1 MLESWEIKFQPE
13 AESIRRMAKEF
24 AEKEIAPIADRID
37 RENKYP
43 MDLFEKM
50 AKQGLFGMCTPPEYG
65 GSGLDLLS
73 TIVAGEEIAKASMSV
88 SAMIGIQAAV
98 TAAPIAKFGREE
110 QKEAYLRDLATG
122 KRIGAFC
129 LTEPVAGSDAAS
141 IETKA
146 VLEGDQYV
154 LNGTKAVLEGDQYV
168 LNGTKTFITQGEVA
182 DLAVVFAKTPGK
194 GGEEVTTFLVDK
206 RKSPFRVGSKIE
218 VMGLR
223 GTGTAELIFDNCR
236 VPKENVLG
244 KEGDGFLIAMMTLNE
259 SRISVATGGVG
270 LAQAAFDIG
279 VNYAKQR
286 KAFGRLIG
294 KFEAIQWM
302 LANMLS
308 QIHSARL
315 LTYHAA
321 YLRDRQQDFVKEA
334 SMAKVFASEVA
345 VEATRQAIEILGG
358 YGPTKDYPLE
368 RYYRDAKLLEIVEGT
383 SEIQRLI
390 LAREILQ
397 L

>member
-1 MLESWEIKFQPE
+1 MIESWEIKFRPE

-50 AKQGLFGMCTPPEYG
+50 AEQGLFGMCTPPEYG
-65 GSGLDLLS
+65 GTGLDLLS
-73 TIVAGEEIAKASMSV
+73 TAIAAEEIAKVSMSA
-88 SAMIGIQAAV
+88 SGLIGIQAAV
-98 TAAPIAKFGREE
+98 TAAPIAKFGRDA
-110 QKEAYLRDLATG
+110 QKEVYLRDMATG

-129 LTEPVAGSDAAS
+129 LTEPIAGSDAAS

-146 VLEGDQYV
+146 VKEGD
-154 LNGTKAVLEGDQYV
+154 EYV

-182 DLAVVFAKTPGK
+182 DLALVFAKTPGK
-194 GGEEVTTFLVDK
+194 DGEEVTAFLVDK
-206 RKSPFRVGSKIE
+206 SKSPFRVGSKIE

-223 GTGTAELIFDNCR
+223 GTGTAELVFENCQ

-259 SRISVATGGVG
+259 SRIGVAAGGVG
-270 LAQAAFDIG
+270 LAQAAFDIAA
-279 VNYAKQR
+279 NYAKQR

-294 KFEAIQWM
+294 KFQAIQWM
-302 LANMLS
+302 LADMLA

-321 YLRDRQQDFVKEA
+321 YLRDQQQDFVKEA

-345 VEATRQAIEILGG
+345 VEATRRAIQILGG
-358 YGPTKDYPLE
+358 YGPTMDYPLE
-368 RYYRDAKLLEIVEGT
+368 RYYRDAKVLEIVEGT

-390 LAREILQ
+390 LAKEILQ

>member
-43 MDLFEKM
+43 MDLFDKM
-50 AKQGLFGMCTPPEYG
+50 ARQGLFGMCTPPEYG

-73 TIVAGEEIAKASMSV
+73 TAVAGEEIAKASMSAAV
-88 SAMIGIQAAV
+88 MIGIQAAV
-98 TAAPIAKFGREE
+98 TASPIARFGSEE

-146 VLEGDQYV
+146 IR
-154 LNGTKAVLEGDQYV
+154 EGDQYV

-182 DLAVVFAKTPGK
+182 DLAVVFAKTHGK
-194 GGEEVTTFLVDK
+194 DGEEVTTFLVDK

-223 GTGTAELIFDNCR
+223 GTGTAELIFENCR

-244 KEGDGFLIAMMTLNE
+244 KEGEGFLIAMMTLNE
-259 SRISVATGGVG
+259 SRINVATGGVG
-270 LAQAAFDIG
+270 LAQAAFDIA
-279 VNYAKQR
+279 VDYAKQR
-286 KAFGRLIG
+286 KAFGRPIG
-294 KFEAIQWM
+294 KFQAIQRM
-302 LANMLS
+302 LTDMLT

-321 YLRDRQQDFVKEA
+321 YLRDQQQDFVKEA

-345 VEATRQAIEILGG
+345 VEATRRAIQILGG

-368 RYYRDAKLLEIVEGT
+368 RYYRDAKVLEIVEGT

>member
-43 MDLFEKM
+43 MNLFEKM

-73 TIVAGEEIAKASMSV
+73 TVVAGEEIAKASMSA
-88 SAMIGIQAAV
+88 SAMIGIQVAV
-98 TAAPIAKFGREE
+98 TASPIAKFGSE
-110 QKEAYLRDLATG
+110 QQKKAYLRDMATG

-129 LTEPVAGSDAAS
+129 LTEPVAGSDAAA
-141 IETKA
+141 IEMKA
-146 VLEGDQYV
+146 VREGD
-154 LNGTKAVLEGDQYV
+154 EYV

-182 DLAVVFAKTPGK
+182 DLAVVFAKTLGK
-194 GGEEVTTFLVDK
+194 DGEEVTTFLVDK
-206 RKSPFRVGSKIE
+206 RESPFRVGSKIE

-223 GTGTAELIFDNCR
+223 GTGTAELIFENCR

-244 KEGDGFLIAMMTLNE
+244 KEGDGFLNAMMTLNE
-259 SRISVATGGVG
+259 SRISVAAGGVG
-270 LAQAAFDIG
+270 VAQAAFDVA
-279 VNYAKQR
+279 VNYARQR
-286 KAFGRLIG
+286 KAFGRPIG
-294 KFEAIQWM
+294 KFQAIQWM
-302 LANMLS
+302 LADMLR

-321 YLRDRQQDFVKEA
+321 YLRDQQQEFVKEA
-334 SMAKVFASEVA
+334 SMAKVFASEIA
-345 VEATRQAIEILGG
+345 AEATRRAIQILGG

-368 RYYRDAKLLEIVEGT
+368 RYYRDAKVLEIVEGT

>member
-65 GSGLDLLS
+65 GTGLDLLS
-73 TIVAGEEIAKASMSV
+73 SAIAAEEIAKVSMSA
-88 SAMIGIQAAV
+88 SGIIGIQAAV
-98 TAAPIAKFGREE
+98 TAAPIAKFGSED
-110 QKEAYLRDLATG
+110 QKRVYLRDMATG

-129 LTEPVAGSDAAS
+129 LTEPVAGSDAAA
-141 IETKA
+141 IETRA
-146 VLEGDQYV
+146 VREG
-154 LNGTKAVLEGDQYV
+154 EQYV

-194 GGEEVTTFLVDK
+194 DGETVTTFLVDK
-206 RKSPFRVGSKIE
+206 RKSPFKVGSKIE

-223 GTGTAELIFDNCR
+223 GTGTAELIFENCR

-259 SRISVATGGVG
+259 SRIGVAAGGVG
-270 LAQAAFDIG
+270 LAQAAFDVA

-294 KFEAIQWM
+294 KFQAIQWM
-302 LANMLS
+302 LADMLR

-321 YLRDRQQDFVKEA
+321 YLRDQQQDFVKEA

-345 VEATRQAIEILGG
+345 VEATRRAIQILGG

-368 RYYRDAKLLEIVEGT
+368 RYYRDAKILEIVEGT
-383 SEIQRLI
+383 SEIQRFI

>member
-1 MLESWEIKFQPE
+1 MLESWEIKFRPE

-65 GSGLDLLS
+65 GTGLDLLS
-73 TIVAGEEIAKASMSV
+73 SAIAAEEIAKVSMSA
-88 SAMIGIQAAV
+88 SGIIGIQAAV
-98 TAAPIAKFGREE
+98 TAAPIAKFGSEE
-110 QKEAYLRDLATG
+110 QKKAYLRDMATG

-129 LTEPVAGSDAAS
+129 LTEPVAGSDAAA

-146 VLEGDQYV
+146 V
-154 LNGTKAVLEGDQYV
+154 KEGDQYV

-194 GGEEVTTFLVDK
+194 DGEEVTTFLVDK

-223 GTGTAELIFDNCR
+223 GTGTAELIFEDCR

-259 SRISVATGGVG
+259 SRIGVAAGGVG
-270 LAQAAFDIG
+270 LAQAAFDTA

-286 KAFGRLIG
+286 KAFGRPIG
-294 KFEAIQWM
+294 KFQAIQWM
-302 LANMLS
+302 LADMLR

-321 YLRDRQQDFVKEA
+321 YLRDQQQDFVKEA

-345 VEATRQAIEILGG
+345 VEATRRAIQILGG

-368 RYYRDAKLLEIVEGT
+368 RYYRDAKILEIVEGT

>member
-1 MLESWEIKFQPE
+1 MLESWEIRFRPE

-65 GSGLDLLS
+65 GTGLDLLS
-73 TIVAGEEIAKASMSV
+73 SAIAAEEIAKVSMSA
-88 SAMIGIQAAV
+88 SGIIGIQAAV
-98 TAAPIAKFGREE
+98 TAAPIAKFGSEE
-110 QKEAYLRDLATG
+110 QKKAYLHDMATG

-129 LTEPVAGSDAAS
+129 LTEPIAGSDAAS

-146 VLEGDQYV
+146 V
-154 LNGTKAVLEGDQYV
+154 KEGDQYV

-182 DLAVVFAKTPGK
+182 DLALVFGKTPGK
-194 GGEEVTTFLVDK
+194 DGEEGTTFLVDK
-206 RKSPFRVGSKIE
+206 RRSPFRVGSKIE

-259 SRISVATGGVG
+259 SRIGVAAGGVG
-270 LAQAAFDIG
+270 LAQAAFDIAA
-279 VNYAKQR
+279 NYAKQR

-294 KFEAIQWM
+294 KFQAIQWM
-302 LANMLS
+302 LADMLR

-321 YLRDRQQDFVKEA
+321 YLRDQQQDFIKEA

-345 VEATRQAIEILGG
+345 VETTRRAIQILGG

-368 RYYRDAKLLEIVEGT
+368 RYYRDAKILEIVEGT

>member
-37 RENKYP
+37 RENRYP
-43 MDLFEKM
+43 MELFEKM
-50 AKQGLFGMCTPPEYG
+50 AKQGLLGMCTPEPYG

-73 TIVAGEEIAKASMSV
+73 IVVAGEEIAKASMSA

-98 TAAPIAKFGREE
+98 TAAPIVRFGSEG
-110 QKEAYLRDLATG
+110 QKEAYLQDLATG
-122 KRIGAFC
+122 KRVGAFC
-129 LTEPVAGSDAAS
+129 LTEPVAGSDAAA

-146 VLEGDQYV
+146 IREGD
-154 LNGTKAVLEGDQYV
+154 EYV

-182 DLAVVFAKTPGK
+182 DLAVVFAKTPGED
-194 GGEEVTTFLVDK
+194 GEEVTTFLVDK
-206 RKSPFRVGSKIE
+206 RKSSFRVGSKIE

-223 GTGTAELIFDNCR
+223 GTGTAELVFDNCQ

-244 KEGDGFLIAMMTLNE
+244 NEGEGFLIAMMTLNE
-259 SRISVATGGVG
+259 SRISVAAGGVG
-270 LAQAAFDIG
+270 IAQAAFDIA
-279 VNYAKQR
+279 VDYAKQR
-286 KAFGRLIG
+286 KAFGRPIG
-294 KFEAIQWM
+294 KFQAIQWM
-302 LANMLS
+302 LADTLA

-321 YLRDRQQDFVKEA
+321 YLRDQQREFVKEA

-345 VEATRQAIEILGG
+345 VEATRRAIQVLGG
-358 YGPTKDYPLE
+358 YGPTKEYPLE
-368 RYYRDAKLLEIVEGT
+368 RYYRDAKMLEIVEGT

-390 LAREILQ
+390 LAREILR

>member
-13 AESIRRMAKEF
+13 AESIRRMTKEF
-24 AEKEIAPIADRID
+24 AEKEIVPIADRID

-43 MDLFEKM
+43 MDLFQKM
-50 AKQGLFGMCTPPEYG
+50 AAQGLFGMCTPPEYG
-65 GSGLDLLS
+65 GTGLDLL
-73 TIVAGEEIAKASMSV
+73 TTAIAAEEIAKVSMSA
-88 SAMIGIQAAV
+88 SGIIGIQAAV
-98 TAAPIAKFGREE
+98 TAAPIAKFGNEE
-110 QKEAYLRDLATG
+110 QKKAYLHDMANG

-129 LTEPVAGSDAAS
+129 LTEPVAGSDAAA

-146 VLEGDQYV
+146 VKEGD
-154 LNGTKAVLEGDQYV
+154 EYV

-182 DLAVVFAKTPGK
+182 DLAVVFAKTPEED
-194 GGEEVTTFLVDK
+194 GEAVTTFLVDK
-206 RKSPFRVGSKIE
+206 RKSPFKVGSKIE
-218 VMGLR
+218 IMGLR
-223 GTGTAELIFDNCR
+223 GTGTAELIFENCR

-259 SRISVATGGVG
+259 SRIGVAAGGVG
-270 LAQAAFDIG
+270 LAQAAFDTAA
-279 VNYAKQR
+279 NYAKQR
-286 KAFGRLIG
+286 KAFGRPIG

-302 LANMLS
+302 LADMLS

-321 YLRDRQQDFVKEA
+321 YLRDQQQDFVKEA

-345 VEATRQAIEILGG
+345 VEATRRAIQILGG

-368 RYYRDAKLLEIVEGT
+368 RYYRDAKILEIVEGT

-397 L
+397 T

>member
-1 MLESWEIKFQPE
+1 L
-13 AESIRRMAKEF
+13 
-24 AEKEIAPIADRID
+24 
-37 RENKYP
+37 
-43 MDLFEKM
+43 
-50 AKQGLFGMCTPPEYG
+50 
-65 GSGLDLLS
+65 
-73 TIVAGEEIAKASMSV
+73 AS
-88 SAMIGIQAAV
+88 
-98 TAAPIAKFGREE
+98 
-110 QKEAYLRDLATG
+110 G

-146 VLEGDQYV
+146 V
-154 LNGTKAVLEGDQYV
+154 KEGDQYV
-168 LNGTKTFITQGEVA
+168 LNGTKTFISQGEVA
-182 DLAVVFAKTPGK
+182 DLALVFARTPAK
-194 GGEEVTTFLVDK
+194 DGEEITAFLVDK
-206 RKSPFRVGSKIE
+206 RTSPFKVGSKIE
-218 VMGLR
+218 VMGCR
-223 GTGTAELIFDNCR
+223 GTGTAELVFEDCR

-244 KEGDGFLIAMMTLNE
+244 KEGDGFPIAMMTLNE
-259 SRISVATGGVG
+259 SRIGVAAGGVG
-270 LAQAAFDIG
+270 LAQAAFDIA

-294 KFEAIQWM
+294 KFQAIQWM
-302 LANMLS
+302 LADMLT

-321 YLRDRQQDFVKEA
+321 YLRDQQQDYVKEA

-345 VEATRQAIEILGG
+345 VEATRRAIQILGG
-358 YGPTKDYPLE
+358 YGYSRDYPLE
-368 RYYRDAKLLEIVEGT
+368 RYYRDAKLLEIGEGT

>member
-1 MLESWEIKFQPE
+1 MIESWEIKFRPE

-65 GSGLDLLS
+65 GTGLDLLS
-73 TIVAGEEIAKASMSV
+73 TAIAAEEIAKVSMSA
-88 SAMIGIQAAV
+88 SALIGIQAAV
-98 TAAPIAKFGREE
+98 TAAPIAKFGRDA
-110 QKEAYLRDLATG
+110 QKEAYLRDMATG

-129 LTEPVAGSDAAS
+129 LTEPIAGSDAAS

-146 VLEGDQYV
+146 VKEGD
-154 LNGTKAVLEGDQYV
+154 EYV

-182 DLAVVFAKTPGK
+182 DLALVFAKTPGK
-194 GGEEVTTFLVDK
+194 DGEEVTAFLVDK

-223 GTGTAELIFDNCR
+223 GTGTAELIFENCR
-236 VPKENVLG
+236 VPEENVLG
-244 KEGDGFLIAMMTLNE
+244 QEGGGFLVAMMTLNE
-259 SRISVATGGVG
+259 SRIGVAAGGVG
-270 LAQAAFDIG
+270 LAQAAFDIAA
-279 VNYAKQR
+279 NYAKQR
-286 KAFGRLIG
+286 KAFGRVIG
-294 KFEAIQWM
+294 KFQAIQWM
-302 LANMLS
+302 LADMLT

-321 YLRDRQQDFVKEA
+321 YLRDQQQDFVKEA

-345 VEATRQAIEILGG
+345 VEATRRAIQILGG
-358 YGPTKDYPLE
+358 YGPTMDYPLE
-368 RYYRDAKLLEIVEGT
+368 RYYRDAKVLEIVEGT
-383 SEIQRLI
+383 SEVQRLI

>member
-1 MLESWEIKFQPE
+1 MLESWEIKFRPE

-65 GSGLDLLS
+65 GTGLDLLS
-73 TIVAGEEIAKASMSV
+73 SAIAAEEIAKVSMSA
-88 SAMIGIQAAV
+88 SAIIGIQAAV
-98 TAAPIAKFGREE
+98 TAAPIAKFGSEQ
-110 QKEAYLRDLATG
+110 QKEAYLRDMATG

-146 VLEGDQYV
+146 VRNGD
-154 LNGTKAVLEGDQYV
+154 EYV

-194 GGEEVTTFLVDK
+194 DGEEVTTFLVDK

-236 VPKENVLG
+236 VPKENMLG

-259 SRISVATGGVG
+259 SRIGVAAGGVG
-270 LAQAAFDIG
+270 LAQAAFDVA

-294 KFEAIQWM
+294 KFQAIQWM
-302 LANMLS
+302 LADMLT

-321 YLRDRQQDFVKEA
+321 YLRDQQQDFVKEA

-345 VEATRQAIEILGG
+345 VEATRRAIQILGG

-368 RYYRDAKLLEIVEGT
+368 RYYRDAKVLEIVEGT

>member
-1 MLESWEIKFQPE
+1 MLESWEIKFRPE

-65 GSGLDLLS
+65 GTGLDLLS
-73 TIVAGEEIAKASMSV
+73 SAIAAEEIAKVSMSA
-88 SAMIGIQAAV
+88 SGIIGIQAAV
-98 TAAPIAKFGREE
+98 TAAPIAKFGSED
-110 QKEAYLRDLATG
+110 QKKAYLHDMANG

-146 VLEGDQYV
+146 VKEGDH
-154 LNGTKAVLEGDQYV
+154 YV

-194 GGEEVTTFLVDK
+194 DGEEVTTFLVDK

-223 GTGTAELIFDNCR
+223 GTGTAELIFENCR
-236 VPKENVLG
+236 VPKENLLG

-259 SRISVATGGVG
+259 SRIGVAAGGVG
-270 LAQAAFDIG
+270 LAQAAFDVA

-294 KFEAIQWM
+294 KFQAIQWM
-302 LANMLS
+302 LADMLR

-321 YLRDRQQDFVKEA
+321 YLRDQQQDFVKEA

-345 VEATRQAIEILGG
+345 VEATRRAIQILGG

-368 RYYRDAKLLEIVEGT
+368 RYYRDAKILEIVEGT

>member
-1 MLESWEIKFQPE
+1 MLESWEIKFRPE

-50 AKQGLFGMCTPPEYG
+50 ARQGLFGMCTPPEYG

-73 TIVAGEEIAKASMSV
+73 TTIAGEEIAKVSMSA
-88 SAMIGIQAAV
+88 SLLIDIQTAV
-98 TAAPIAKFGREE
+98 TAAPIAKYGSEQ
-110 QKEAYLRDLATG
+110 QKETFLGDLATG

-129 LTEPVAGSDAAS
+129 LTEPIAGSDAAS

-146 VLEGDQYV
+146 AREGDHYV
-154 LNGTKAVLEGDQYV
+154 LD
-168 LNGTKTFITQGEVA
+168 GTKTFISQGEVA
-182 DLAVVFAKTPGK
+182 DLALVFART
-194 GGEEVTTFLVDK
+194 GGSELTAFLVDK
-206 RKSPFRVGSKIE
+206 RASPFRVGSKIE
-218 VMGLR
+218 VMGFR
-223 GTGTAELIFDNCR
+223 GTGTAELVFENCR

-244 KEGDGFLIAMMTLNE
+244 KEGDGFVIAMLTLNE
-259 SRISVATGGVG
+259 SRIGVAAGGVG
-270 LAQAAFDIG
+270 LAQAAFDIA
-279 VNYAKQR
+279 VDYAKQR
-286 KAFGRLIG
+286 KAFGRPIG
-294 KFEAIQWM
+294 KFQAIQWM
-302 LANMLS
+302 LADMLT

-321 YLRDRQQDFVKEA
+321 YLRDQQQDFVKEA
-334 SMAKVFASEVA
+334 SMAKVYASELA
-345 VEATRQAIEILGG
+345 VEATRQAIQILGG
-358 YGPTKDYPLE
+358 YGYTKDYPLE
-368 RYYRDAKLLEIVEGT
+368 RYYRDAKLLEIGEGT

>member
-1 MLESWEIKFQPE
+1 MIESWEIKFRPE

-37 RENKYP
+37 HENKYP

-65 GSGLDLLS
+65 GTGLDLLS
-73 TIVAGEEIAKASMSV
+73 TAVAAEEIAKVSMSA
-88 SAMIGIQAAV
+88 SALIGIQAAV
-98 TAAPIAKFGREE
+98 TAAPITRFGTDA
-110 QKEAYLRDLATG
+110 QKEAYLRDMATG

-146 VLEGDQYV
+146 VKDGDH
-154 LNGTKAVLEGDQYV
+154 YV

-182 DLAVVFAKTPGK
+182 DLALVFTKTPGK
-194 GGEEVTTFLVDK
+194 DGEEVTAFLVDK
-206 RKSPFRVGSKIE
+206 RKSLFRVGSKIE

-223 GTGTAELIFDNCR
+223 GTGTAELIFENCR

-259 SRISVATGGVG
+259 SRIGVAAGGVG
-270 LAQAAFDIG
+270 LAQAAFDIAA
-279 VNYAKQR
+279 NYAKQR

-294 KFEAIQWM
+294 KFQAIQWM
-302 LANMLS
+302 LADMLT

-321 YLRDRQQDFVKEA
+321 YLRDQQQDFVKEA

-345 VEATRQAIEILGG
+345 VEATRRAIQILGG

-368 RYYRDAKLLEIVEGT
+368 RYYRDAKVLEIVEGT

-390 LAREILQ
+390 LAKEILQ

>member
-1 MLESWEIKFQPE
+1 VLNWSYMLASWEIKFRPE

-50 AKQGLFGMCTPPEYG
+50 AKQGLFGMFTPTEYG
-65 GSGLDLLS
+65 GTGLDLLS
-73 TIVAGEEIAKASMSV
+73 SAIAAEEIAKVSMSA
-88 SAMIGIQAAV
+88 SGIIGIQAAV
-98 TAAPIAKFGREE
+98 TAAPIAKFGSEK
-110 QKEAYLRDLATG
+110 QKKAYLRDMATG

-129 LTEPVAGSDAAS
+129 LTEPVAGSDAAA

-146 VLEGDQYV
+146 VRNGD
-154 LNGTKAVLEGDQYV
+154 EYV

-182 DLAVVFAKTPGK
+182 DLCVVFAKTPGK
-194 GGEEVTTFLVDK
+194 DGEEVTTFLVDK
-206 RKSPFRVGSKIE
+206 RKSPFKVGSKIE

-223 GTGTAELIFDNCR
+223 GTGTAELIFENCR

-244 KEGDGFLIAMMTLNE
+244 KEGEGFLIAMMTLNE
-259 SRISVATGGVG
+259 SRIGVAAGGVG
-270 LAQAAFDIG
+270 LAQAAFDTA

-294 KFEAIQWM
+294 KFQAIQWM
-302 LANMLS
+302 LADMLR

-321 YLRDRQQDFVKEA
+321 YLRDQQQDFVKEA
-334 SMAKVFASEVA
+334 SMAKVCASEVA
-345 VEATRQAIEILGG
+345 VETTRRAIQILGG

-368 RYYRDAKLLEIVEGT
+368 RYYRDAKILEIVEGT

>member
-1 MLESWEIKFQPE
+1 MLESWEIKFRPE

-50 AKQGLFGMCTPPEYG
+50 AKQGLFGMFTPPEYG
-65 GSGLDLLS
+65 GTGLDLLS
-73 TIVAGEEIAKASMSV
+73 SAIAGEEIAKVSMSA
-88 SAMIGIQAAV
+88 SGMIGIQAAV
-98 TAAPIAKFGREE
+98 TAAPIAKFGSED
-110 QKEAYLRDLATG
+110 QKKSYLRDMATG

-129 LTEPVAGSDAAS
+129 LTEPVAGSDAAA

-146 VLEGDQYV
+146 VREGD
-154 LNGTKAVLEGDQYV
+154 EYV

-194 GGEEVTTFLVDK
+194 DGEEVTTFLVDK
-206 RKSPFRVGSKIE
+206 RESPFKVGSKIE

-223 GTGTAELIFDNCR
+223 GTGTAELIFENCR
-236 VPKENVLG
+236 VPKENVLC

-259 SRISVATGGVG
+259 SRIGVAAGGVG
-270 LAQAAFDIG
+270 LAQAAFDIAA
-279 VNYAKQR
+279 NYAKQR

-294 KFEAIQWM
+294 KFQAIQWM
-302 LANMLS
+302 LADMLA

-321 YLRDRQQDFVKEA
+321 YLRDQQQDFVKEA

-345 VEATRQAIEILGG
+345 VEATRRAIQILGG

-368 RYYRDAKLLEIVEGT
+368 RYYRDAKILEIVEGT

>member
-1 MLESWEIKFQPE
+1 MLESWEIKFRPE

-50 AKQGLFGMCTPPEYG
+50 AKQGLFGMFTPPEYG
-65 GSGLDLLS
+65 GTGLDLLS
-73 TIVAGEEIAKASMSV
+73 SAIAAEEIAKVSMSA
-88 SAMIGIQAAV
+88 SGIIGIQAAV
-98 TAAPIAKFGREE
+98 TAAPIAKFGSEE
-110 QKEAYLRDLATG
+110 QKKAYLRDMATG
-122 KRIGAFC
+122 KRISAFC
-129 LTEPVAGSDAAS
+129 LTEPVAGSDASS

-146 VLEGDQYV
+146 VMEGD
-154 LNGTKAVLEGDQYV
+154 EYV

-182 DLAVVFAKTPGK
+182 DLAVVFAKTAAK
-194 GGEEVTTFLVDK
+194 DGEEVTTLLVDK

-223 GTGTAELIFDNCR
+223 GTGTAELIFENCR

-259 SRISVATGGVG
+259 SRIGVAAGGVG
-270 LAQAAFDIG
+270 LAQAAFDIA

-294 KFEAIQWM
+294 KFQAIQWM
-302 LANMLS
+302 LADMLR

-315 LTYHAA
+315 VTYHAA
-321 YLRDRQQDFVKEA
+321 YLRDQQQDFVKEA

-345 VEATRQAIEILGG
+345 VEATRRAIQILGG

-368 RYYRDAKLLEIVEGT
+368 RYYRDAKILEIVEGT

>member
-1 MLESWEIKFQPE
+1 MLESWEIKFRPE

-43 MDLFEKM
+43 MDLFQKM
-50 AKQGLFGMCTPPEYG
+50 AKQGLFGMFTPTEYG
-65 GSGLDLLS
+65 GTGLDLLS
-73 TIVAGEEIAKASMSV
+73 SAIAAEEIAKVSMSA
-88 SAMIGIQAAV
+88 SGIIGIQAAV
-98 TAAPIAKFGREE
+98 TAAPITKFGSE
-110 QKEAYLRDLATG
+110 QQKKAYLHDMATG

-129 LTEPVAGSDAAS
+129 LTEPVAGSDAAA

-146 VLEGDQYV
+146 VREGD
-154 LNGTKAVLEGDQYV
+154 EYV

-182 DLAVVFAKTPGK
+182 DLLVVFAKTPGK
-194 GGEEVTTFLVDK
+194 DGEEVTTFLVDK
-206 RKSPFRVGSKIE
+206 RRSPFRVGSKIE

-223 GTGTAELIFDNCR
+223 GTGTAELVFENCR

-244 KEGDGFLIAMMTLNE
+244 KEGEGFLIAMMTLNE
-259 SRISVATGGVG
+259 SRIGVAAGGVG
-270 LAQAAFDIG
+270 LAQAAFDIAA
-279 VNYAKQR
+279 NYAKQR
-286 KAFGRLIG
+286 KAFGQLIG
-294 KFEAIQWM
+294 KFQAIQWM
-302 LANMLS
+302 LGDMLR

-321 YLRDRQQDFVKEA
+321 YLRDQQQDFVKEA

-345 VEATRQAIEILGG
+345 VETTRRAIQILGG

-368 RYYRDAKLLEIVEGT
+368 RYYRDAKILEIVEGT

>member
-1 MLESWEIKFQPE
+1 MLASWEIKFRPE

-24 AEKEIAPIADRID
+24 AEKEIAPIADRMD

-43 MDLFEKM
+43 TDLFEKM
-50 AKQGLFGMCTPPEYG
+50 ARQGLFGMCTPPEYG
-65 GSGLDLLS
+65 GTGLDLLS
-73 TIVAGEEIAKASMSV
+73 TAIAAEEIAKVSMSA
-88 SAMIGIQAAV
+88 SGIIGIQAAV
-98 TAAPIAKFGREE
+98 TAAPIAKFGSEE
-110 QKEAYLRDLATG
+110 QKEAYLRDMATG

-146 VLEGDQYV
+146 VAEGD
-154 LNGTKAVLEGDQYV
+154 EYV

-182 DLAVVFAKTPGK
+182 DLALVFAKTPGK
-194 GGEEVTTFLVDK
+194 ESEEVTAFLVDK
-206 RKSPFRVGSKIE
+206 GKSPFRVGSKIE

-223 GTGTAELIFDNCR
+223 GTGTAELLFENCR

-244 KEGDGFLIAMMTLNE
+244 KEGDGFLVAMMTLNE
-259 SRISVATGGVG
+259 SRIGVAAGGVG
-270 LAQAAFDIG
+270 LAQAAFDIAA
-279 VNYAKQR
+279 NYAKQR

-302 LANMLS
+302 LADMLT

-321 YLRDRQQDFVKEA
+321 YLRDQQRDFVKEA

-345 VEATRQAIEILGG
+345 VEATRRAIQILGG

-368 RYYRDAKLLEIVEGT
+368 RYYRDAKVLEIVEGT

>member
-1 MLESWEIKFQPE
+1 MLNSWEIKFQPE

-37 RENKYP
+37 RENQYP

-50 AKQGLFGMCTPPEYG
+50 AKQGLFGMCTPPGYG

-73 TIVAGEEIAKASMSV
+73 TTIAGEEIAKVSMSA
-88 SAMIGIQAAV
+88 SLMIDIQAAV
-98 TAAPIAKFGREE
+98 TAAPITRFGNEQ

-146 VLEGDQYV
+146 VKEGDQH
-154 LNGTKAVLEGDQYV
+154 V
-168 LNGTKTFITQGEVA
+168 LNGTKTFISQGEVA
-182 DLAVVFAKTPGK
+182 DLALVFAKTRGK
-194 GGEEVTTFLVDK
+194 NGGEITAFLVDK

-218 VMGLR
+218 VMGCR
-223 GTGTAELIFDNCR
+223 GTGTAELVFEDCQ

-259 SRISVATGGVG
+259 SRIGVAAGGVG
-270 LAQAAFDIG
+270 LAQAAFDIA

-294 KFEAIQWM
+294 KFQAIQWM
-302 LANMLS
+302 LADMMT

-321 YLRDRQQDFVKEA
+321 YLRDQQQDYVKEA

-345 VEATRQAIEILGG
+345 VEATRRAIQILGG
-358 YGPTKDYPLE
+358 YGYTKDYPLE
-368 RYYRDAKLLEIVEGT
+368 RYYRDAKLLEIGEGT

>member
-1 MLESWEIKFQPE
+1 MLESWEIKFRPE
-13 AESIRRMAKEF
+13 TETIRKMTREF

-50 AKQGLFGMCTPPEYG
+50 AKQGLFGMCTEPEYG

-73 TIVAGEEIAKASMSV
+73 ATVASEEIAKVSMSASLLV
-88 SAMIGIQAAV
+88 GIQTAV
-98 TAAPIAKFGREE
+98 TSAPISKFGSKE
-110 QKEAYLRDLATG
+110 QKDAYLRDLATG

-141 IETKA
+141 IEMKA
-146 VLEGDQYV
+146 VKEGDHYV
-154 LNGTKAVLEGDQYV
+154 LD
-168 LNGTKTFITQGEVA
+168 GTKTFISQGEVA
-182 DLAVVFAKTPGK
+182 DLALVFARTSGDAI
-194 GGEEVTTFLVDK
+194 TAFLVDK

-218 VMGLR
+218 VMGFR
-223 GTGTAELIFDNCR
+223 GTGTAELLFENCS

-244 KEGDGFLIAMMTLNE
+244 DEGGGFLIAMMTLNE
-259 SRISVATGGVG
+259 SRIGVAAGGVG
-270 LAQAAFDIG
+270 LAEAAFD
-279 VNYAKQR
+279 VAVKYAKQR
-286 KAFGRLIG
+286 KAFGRPIG
-294 KFEAIQWM
+294 KFQAIQWM
-302 LANMLS
+302 LADMLA
-308 QIHSARL
+308 QIHSVRL

-321 YLRDRQQDFVKEA
+321 YLRDQQRDFVKEA
-334 SMAKVFASEVA
+334 SMAKLSASEVA
-345 VEATRQAIEILGG
+345 VDATRRAIQILGG
-358 YGPTKDYPLE
+358 YGYSKDYPLE
-368 RYYRDAKLLEIVEGT
+368 RYYRDAKLLEIGEGT

>member
-1 MLESWEIKFQPE
+1 MIESWEIKFRPE

-43 MDLFEKM
+43 LDLFEKM

-65 GSGLDLLS
+65 GTGLDLLS
-73 TIVAGEEIAKASMSV
+73 ATVAAEEIAKVSMSA
-88 SAMIGIQAAV
+88 SGLIGIQAAV
-98 TAAPIAKFGREE
+98 TAAPIARFGSDA
-110 QKEAYLRDLATG
+110 QKEAYLRDMATG

-146 VLEGDQYV
+146 F
-154 LNGTKAVLEGDQYV
+154 KEGDQYV

-182 DLAVVFAKTPGK
+182 DLALVFAKTPGK
-194 GGEEVTTFLVDK
+194 DGEEVTAFLVDK

-223 GTGTAELIFDNCR
+223 GTGTAELVFENCR

-259 SRISVATGGVG
+259 SRIGVAAGGVG
-270 LAQAAFDIG
+270 LAQAAFDIAA
-279 VNYAKQR
+279 NYAKQR

-294 KFEAIQWM
+294 KFQAIQWM
-302 LANMLS
+302 LADMLT

-321 YLRDRQQDFVKEA
+321 YLRDQQQDFVKEA

-345 VEATRQAIEILGG
+345 VEATRRAIQILGG

-368 RYYRDAKLLEIVEGT
+368 RYYRDAKVLEIVEGT

-390 LAREILQ
+390 LAKEILQ

>member
-1 MLESWEIKFQPE
+1 MLESWEIKFRPE
-13 AESIRRMAKEF
+13 AEAIRRMAKEF

-50 AKQGLFGMCTPPEYG
+50 AKQGLFGMCTPPEYS

-73 TIVAGEEIAKASMSV
+73 TTIAGEEIAKVSMSA
-88 SAMIGIQAAV
+88 SLMIDIQAAV
-98 TAAPIAKFGREE
+98 TAAPITRFGNEE
-110 QKEAYLRDLATG
+110 QKEAYLRLLASG

-146 VLEGDQYV
+146 VR
-154 LNGTKAVLEGDQYV
+154 EGDQYV
-168 LNGTKTFITQGEVA
+168 LNGTKTFISQGEVA
-182 DLAVVFAKTPGK
+182 DLALVFARTPAK
-194 GGEEVTTFLVDK
+194 DGEEITAFLVDK
-206 RKSPFRVGSKIE
+206 RTSPFKVGSKIE
-218 VMGLR
+218 VMGCR
-223 GTGTAELIFDNCR
+223 GTGTAELVFEDCR

-244 KEGDGFLIAMMTLNE
+244 KEGDGFPIAMMTLNE
-259 SRISVATGGVG
+259 SRIGVAAGGVG
-270 LAQAAFDIG
+270 LAQAAFDIA

-294 KFEAIQWM
+294 KFQAIQWM
-302 LANMLS
+302 LADMLT

-321 YLRDRQQDFVKEA
+321 YLRDQQQDYVKEA

-345 VEATRQAIEILGG
+345 VEATRRAIQILGG
-358 YGPTKDYPLE
+358 YGYSRDYPLE
-368 RYYRDAKLLEIVEGT
+368 RYYRDAKLLEIGEGT

>member
-1 MLESWEIKFQPE
+1 MIESWEIKFRPE
-13 AESIRRMAKEF
+13 AEFIRRMAKEF

-65 GSGLDLLS
+65 GTGLDLLS
-73 TIVAGEEIAKASMSV
+73 TAIAAEEIAKVSMSA
-88 SAMIGIQAAV
+88 SGLIGIQAAV
-98 TAAPIAKFGREE
+98 TAAPIARFGSEE
-110 QKEAYLRDLATG
+110 QKEADLRDMATG

-146 VLEGDQYV
+146 VKEGDH
-154 LNGTKAVLEGDQYV
+154 YV

-182 DLAVVFAKTPGK
+182 DLALVFAKTPGK
-194 GGEEVTTFLVDK
+194 DGEEVTAFLVDK

-223 GTGTAELIFDNCR
+223 GTGTAELVFENCR
-236 VPKENVLG
+236 VPEENVLG

-259 SRISVATGGVG
+259 SRIGVAAGGVG
-270 LAQAAFDIG
+270 LAQAAFDIAA
-279 VNYAKQR
+279 NYAKQR

-294 KFEAIQWM
+294 KFQAIQWM
-302 LANMLS
+302 LADMLT

-321 YLRDRQQDFVKEA
+321 YLRDQQQDFVKEA

-345 VEATRQAIEILGG
+345 VEATRRAIQILGG
-358 YGPTKDYPLE
+358 YGPTMDYPLE
-368 RYYRDAKLLEIVEGT
+368 RYYRDAKVLEIVEGT

-390 LAREILQ
+390 LAKEILQ